1 MLDGL
6 YHHDG
11 GREMTDK
18 RVGMEVSIAAAEAVK
33 LARAECV
40 AAYPI
45 TPQTHIVE
53 HLSELVANGELEAEF
68 VPVESEHSAMSVC
81 AGTSA
86 VGARTY
92 TSTSAQGLAL
102 MSEILYIVS
111 AMRLP
116 IVMSVANRAMSAP
129 LSIWNDHSDI
139 MTCRDCGWI
148 QIFTENGQEVFDQTI
163 CAFKIA
169 EDPRV
174 LTPAIIN
181 LDGFTLSHV
190 VESISEVSQ
199 ETVDRFLPAY
209 KPVYRLHPDQ
219 PITMGAFG
227 MPEVYS
233 EARKAQ
239 DMALRN
245 SYPVI
250 LEVWEEWGK
259 LTGRHYNPIEA
270 YRMDG
275 AKVALLTMGSFGEV
289 AMEAVD
295 QMRGKGIPVGLL
307 KLRLWRPF
315 PFEDIRKAMQGVE
328 MLVVM
333 DRAISTGGI
342 GGPVASELKSALYGL
357 AKRPKIIS
365 FIAGLGGRDVPP
377 EHFEEMVDQAMKLK
391 GKRKIEEFYTFGI
404 RG

>member
-1 MLDGL
+1 
-6 YHHDG
+6 
-11 GREMTDK
+11 MTDT

-33 LARAECV
+33 LARAEAI

-53 HLSELVANGELEAEF
+53 HLSELVANGELDAEF
-68 VPVESEHSAMSVC
+68 VPVESEHSALSVC

-86 VGARTY
+86 AGARTY
-92 TSTSAQGLAL
+92 TSTSSQGLEL
-102 MSEILYIVS
+102 MHEILFIV
-111 AMRLP
+111 AGMRLP
-116 IVMSVANRAMSAP
+116 VVMSVANRALSAP
-129 LSIWNDHSDI
+129 LSIWNDHGDV
-139 MTCRDCGWI
+139 MACRDCGWV

-169 EDPRV
+169 EDHRV
-174 LTPAIIN
+174 LLPTIIN

-190 VESISEVSQ
+190 VEPILLSSQ
-199 ETVDRFLPAY
+199 EMVDQFLPTYNA
-209 KPVYRLHPDQ
+209 VYRLHPDQ
-219 PITMGAFG
+219 PVTMGAFG

-233 EARKAQ
+233 EVRKAQ
-239 DMALRN
+239 DITLRN

-259 LTGRHYNPIEA
+259 LTGRNYHPMET
-270 YRMDG
+270 YRMEG
-275 AKVALLTMGSFGEV
+275 AKIALLTMGSFGEV

-295 QMRGKGIPVGLL
+295 RLRGKGIPVGLL

-315 PFEDIRKAMQGVE
+315 PFDAIRESMKGLE
-328 MLVVM
+328 LLVVL

-342 GGPVASELKSALYGL
+342 GGPVCSEIKAALYQQP
-357 AKRPKIIS
+357 KRPKVVS
-365 FIAGLGGRDVPP
+365 FIAGLGGRDLPP
-377 EHFEEMVDQAMKLK
+377 EHFEEMIQQALKLK
-391 GKRKIEEFYTFGI
+391 NKRKTEEFYTIGI

>member
-1 MLDGL
+1 
-6 YHHDG
+6 
-11 GREMTDK
+11 
-18 RVGMEVSIAAAEAVK
+18 MEVSIAAAEAVK
-33 LARAECV
+33 LARAEAV
-40 AAYPI
+40 SAYPI

-53 HLSELVANGELEAEF
+53 HLSELVANGELDAEF
-68 VPVESEHSAMSVC
+68 VPVESEHTALSVC

-92 TSTSAQGLAL
+92 TSTSAQGLEL
-102 MSEILYIVS
+102 MHEILFVV
-111 AMRLP
+111 AGMRLP
-116 IVMSVANRAMSAP
+116 IVMSVANRALSAP

-139 MTCRDCGWI
+139 MAARDCGWV
-148 QIFTENGQEVFDQTI
+148 QIFTENGQEVFDQTL

-169 EDPRV
+169 EDRRV
-174 LTPAIIN
+174 LLPTIVN

-190 VESISEVSQ
+190 VESILEVSQ
-199 ETVDRFLPAY
+199 EMVDQFLPPY
-209 KPVYRLHPDQ
+209 QPVHRLHPDK
-219 PITMGAFG
+219 PVTMGAFG
-227 MPEVYS
+227 MPEVYA
-233 EARKAQ
+233 EARKAH
-239 DMALRN
+239 DMALRD

-250 LEVWEEWGK
+250 LEVWKEWGK
-259 LTGRHYNPIEA
+259 LSGRHYNPVET

-295 QMRGKGIPVGLL
+295 RMREKGIPVGLL

-315 PFEDIRKAMQGVE
+315 PFEDIRRAMQGLE

-342 GGPVASELKSALYGL
+342 GGPVASEIKSALYGQT
-357 AKRPKIIS
+357 KRPKIIS
-365 FIAGLGGRDVPP
+365 FIVGLGGRDVPP
-377 EHFEEMVDQAMKLK
+377 EHFEEMVDQALKLK
-391 GKRKIEEFYTFGI
+391 GKRKLEEFYTIGI

>member
-1 MLDGL
+1 
-6 YHHDG
+6 
-11 GREMTDK
+11 MTDK

-33 LARAECV
+33 LARAE
-40 AAYPI
+40 AISAYPI

-53 HLSELVANGELEAEF
+53 HLAELVADGELDAEF
-68 VPVESEHSAMSVC
+68 VPVESEHTALSVC

-92 TSTSAQGLAL
+92 TSTSSQGLEL
-102 MSEILYIVS
+102 MHEILFVV
-111 AMRLP
+111 AGMRLP
-116 IVMSVANRAMSAP
+116 IVMSVANRALSAP

-139 MTCRDCGWI
+139 MAARDCGWI

-163 CAFKIA
+163 CTFKIA
-169 EDPRV
+169 EDRRV
-174 LTPAIIN
+174 LIPTIVN

-190 VESISEVSQ
+190 VESILEVSQ
-199 ETVDRFLPAY
+199 EAVDQFLPPY
-209 KPVYRLHPDQ
+209 QPLHRLHPDQ

-233 EARKAQ
+233 EAKKAQ

-245 SYPVI
+245 SYSVI
-250 LEVWEEWGK
+250 LEVWKQWGK
-259 LTGRHYNPIEA
+259 LTGRHYNPIET
-270 YRMDG
+270 YRMEG

-295 QMRGKGIPVGLL
+295 RMRGKGIPVGLL

-315 PFEDIRKAMQGVE
+315 PFEDIRKAMQGLE

-342 GGPVASELKSALYGL
+342 GGPVASEMKSALYGQ

-377 EHFEEMVDQAMKLK
+377 EVFEEMVDQALKLK
-391 GKRKIEEFYTFGI
+391 GKRKIEEFYTIGI

>member
-1 MLDGL
+1 
-6 YHHDG
+6 
-11 GREMTDK
+11 MTDK

-33 LARAECV
+33 LARAEAV
-40 AAYPI
+40 SAYPI

-53 HLSELVANGELEAEF
+53 HLSELVANGELDAEF
-68 VPVESEHSAMSVC
+68 VPVESEHTALSVC

-92 TSTSAQGLAL
+92 TSTSAQGLEL
-102 MSEILYIVS
+102 MHEILFVV
-111 AMRLP
+111 AGMRLP
-116 IVMSVANRAMSAP
+116 IVMSVANRALSAP

-139 MTCRDCGWI
+139 MAARDCGWV

-169 EDPRV
+169 EDRRV
-174 LTPAIIN
+174 LLPTIVN

-190 VESISEVSQ
+190 VESILEVSQ
-199 ETVDRFLPAY
+199 EEVDRFLPAY
-209 KPVYRLHPDQ
+209 QPVHGLHPDQ
-219 PITMGAFG
+219 PVTMGAFG
-227 MPEVYS
+227 MPEVYA
-233 EARKAQ
+233 EARKAH
-239 DMALRN
+239 DMALRD

-250 LEVWEEWGK
+250 LEVWKEWGK
-259 LTGRHYNPIEA
+259 LSGRHYNPVET

-295 QMRGKGIPVGLL
+295 RMRAKGTPAGLL

-315 PFEDIRKAMQGVE
+315 PFEDIRNAMQGLE

-342 GGPVASELKSALYGL
+342 GGPVASEMKSALYGQ
-357 AKRPKIIS
+357 AKRPKVIS
-365 FIAGLGGRDVPP
+365 FIVGLGGRDVPP

-391 GKRKIEEFYTFGI
+391 GKRKIEEFYTIGI

>member
-1 MLDGL
+1 
-6 YHHDG
+6 
-11 GREMTDK
+11 MTDK

-33 LARAECV
+33 LARAEAI

-53 HLSELVANGELEAEF
+53 HLSELVADGELDAEF
-68 VPVESEHSAMSVC
+68 VPVESEHSALSVC

-86 VGARTY
+86 AGARTY
-92 TSTSAQGLAL
+92 TSTSSQGLEL
-102 MSEILYIVS
+102 MHEILFIV
-111 AMRLP
+111 AGMRLP
-116 IVMSVANRAMSAP
+116 IVMSVANRALSAP
-129 LSIWNDHSDI
+129 LSIWNDHSDV
-139 MTCRDCGWI
+139 MACRDCGWI

-174 LTPAIIN
+174 LNPTMIN

-190 VESISEVSQ
+190 VEPHLLASQ
-199 ETVDRFLPAY
+199 ETVDQFLPPYNA
-209 KPVYRLHPDQ
+209 VHRLNPDR

-227 MPEVYS
+227 MPEIYA

-250 LEVWEEWGK
+250 REVWEEWGK
-259 LTGRHYNPIEA
+259 LTGRHYQPMET

-275 AKVALLTMGSFGEV
+275 AKIALLTMGSFGEV

-295 QMRGKGIPVGLL
+295 RMREKGISLGLL

-315 PFEDIRKAMQGVE
+315 PFDAIRKSMKGLE
-328 MLVVM
+328 MLIVM

-342 GGPVASELKSALYGL
+342 GGPVCSEIRAALYQQ
-357 AKRPKIIS
+357 AKRPKVVS

-377 EHFEEMVDQAMKLK
+377 EHFEEMVHEAMKLK
-391 GKRKIEEFYTFGI
+391 ARKKQEEFYTIGI

>member
-1 MLDGL
+1 
-6 YHHDG
+6 
-11 GREMTDK
+11 MTDK

-33 LARAECV
+33 LARAE
-40 AAYPI
+40 AISAYPI

-53 HLSELVANGELEAEF
+53 HLAELVADGELDAEF
-68 VPVESEHSAMSVC
+68 VPVESEHTALSVC

-92 TSTSAQGLAL
+92 TSTSSQGLEL
-102 MSEILYIVS
+102 MHEILFVV
-111 AMRLP
+111 AGMRLP
-116 IVMSVANRAMSAP
+116 IVMSVANRALSAP

-139 MTCRDCGWI
+139 MAARDCGWI

-163 CAFKIA
+163 CTFKIA
-169 EDPRV
+169 EDRRV
-174 LTPAIIN
+174 LIPTIVN

-190 VESISEVSQ
+190 VESILEVSQ
-199 ETVDRFLPAY
+199 EAVDQFLPPY
-209 KPVYRLHPDQ
+209 QPLYRLHPDQ

-233 EARKAQ
+233 EAKKAQ

-245 SYPVI
+245 SYSVI
-250 LEVWEEWGK
+250 LEVWKQWGK
-259 LTGRHYNPIEA
+259 LTGRHYNPIET
-270 YRMDG
+270 YRMEG

-295 QMRGKGIPVGLL
+295 RMRGKGIPVGLL

-315 PFEDIRKAMQGVE
+315 PFEDIRKAMQGLE

-342 GGPVASELKSALYGL
+342 GGPVASEMKSALYGQ

-377 EHFEEMVDQAMKLK
+377 EVFEEMVDQALKLK
-391 GKRKIEEFYTFGI
+391 GKRKIEEFYTIGI

>member
-1 MLDGL
+1 
-6 YHHDG
+6 
-11 GREMTDK
+11 MTEK

-33 LARAECV
+33 LARAEAV

-53 HLSELVANGELEAEF
+53 HLSELVAQGELDAEF
-68 VPVESEHSAMSVC
+68 VPVESEHSALSVC

-92 TSTSAQGLAL
+92 TSTSAQGLEL
-102 MSEILYIVS
+102 MHEILSIV
-111 AMRLP
+111 AGMRLP
-116 IVMSVANRAMSAP
+116 IVMSVANRALSAP
-129 LSIWNDHSDI
+129 LSIWNDHSDV
-139 MTCRDCGWI
+139 MAARDCGWI

-169 EDPRV
+169 EDQRV
-174 LTPAIIN
+174 LIPTMVN

-190 VESISEVSQ
+190 VEPHVLVSQ
-199 ETVDRFLPAY
+199 ELVDQFLPPYNAA
-209 KPVYRLHPDQ
+209 YRLHPDR
-219 PITMGAFG
+219 PITMGAFA

-233 EARKAQ
+233 EARKSQ
-239 DMALRN
+239 DVTLRN
-245 SYPVI
+245 AYPVI
-250 LEVWEEWGK
+250 VEIWKEWGK
-259 LTGRHYNPIEA
+259 LTGRNYNPMET

-295 QMRGKGIPVGLL
+295 RMREKGVPVGLL

-315 PFEDIRKAMQGVE
+315 PFDAIRDSIKGLE

-342 GGPVASELKSALYGL
+342 GGPVASEIKSALYQQ
-357 AKRPKIIS
+357 ARRPKIIS

-377 EHFEEMVDQAMKLK
+377 EHFEDMVQEALKLK
-391 GKRKIEEFYTFGI
+391 SKKKVEEFYTIGI

>member
-1 MLDGL
+1 
-6 YHHDG
+6 
-11 GREMTDK
+11 MTDK

-33 LARAECV
+33 LARAE
-40 AAYPI
+40 AISAYPI

-53 HLSELVANGELEAEF
+53 HLAELVADGELDAEF
-68 VPVESEHSAMSVC
+68 VPVESEHTALSVC

-92 TSTSAQGLAL
+92 TSTSSQGLEL
-102 MSEILYIVS
+102 MHEILFVV
-111 AMRLP
+111 AGMRLP
-116 IVMSVANRAMSAP
+116 IVMSVANRALSAP

-139 MTCRDCGWI
+139 MAARDCGWI

-163 CAFKIA
+163 CTFKIA
-169 EDPRV
+169 EDRRV
-174 LTPAIIN
+174 LIPTIVN

-190 VESISEVSQ
+190 VESLLEVSQ
-199 ETVDRFLPAY
+199 EMVDQFLPPY
-209 KPVYRLHPDQ
+209 QPVHRLHPDQ

-233 EARKAQ
+233 EAKKAQ

-245 SYPVI
+245 SYSVI
-250 LEVWEEWGK
+250 LEVWKEWGK
-259 LTGRHYNPIEA
+259 LTGRHYNPIET

-289 AMEAVD
+289 AMDAVD

-315 PFEDIRKAMQGVE
+315 PFEDIRKAMQGLE

-342 GGPVASELKSALYGL
+342 GGPVASEMKSALYGQ

-377 EHFEEMVDQAMKLK
+377 EVFEEMVDQALKLK
-391 GKRKIEEFYTFGI
+391 GKRKIEEFYTIGI

>member
-1 MLDGL
+1 
-6 YHHDG
+6 
-11 GREMTDK
+11 MTDK

-33 LARAECV
+33 LARAEAI

-53 HLSELVANGELEAEF
+53 HLSELVADGELDAEF
-68 VPVESEHSAMSVC
+68 VPVESEHSALSVC

-92 TSTSAQGLAL
+92 TSTSSQGLEL
-102 MSEILYIVS
+102 MHEILFVV
-111 AMRLP
+111 AGMRLP
-116 IVMSVANRAMSAP
+116 IVMSLANRALSAP
-129 LSIWNDHSDI
+129 LSIWNDHSDV
-139 MTCRDCGWI
+139 MAARDCGWV

-174 LTPAIIN
+174 LIPTIIN

-190 VESISEVSQ
+190 VEPLFMASQ
-199 ETVDRFLPAY
+199 EMVDQFLPLY
-209 KPVYRLHPDQ
+209 KPVHRLHPDK
-219 PITMGAFG
+219 PITMGAFA

-233 EARKAQ
+233 EAKKSQ
-239 DMALRN
+239 DIALRD
-245 SYPVI
+245 SYSVI

-259 LTGRHYNPIEA
+259 LTGRNYHPMET
-270 YRMDG
+270 YRMEG

-295 QMRGKGIPVGLL
+295 RLRDKGIDVGLL

-315 PFEDIRKAMQGVE
+315 PFDVIRESMKGLEV
-328 MLVVM
+328 LVVL

-342 GGPVASELKSALYGL
+342 GGPVCSEIKAALYQQT
-357 AKRPKIIS
+357 KRPKIIS
-365 FIAGLGGRDVPP
+365 FIAGLGGRDLPP
-377 EHFEEMVDQAMKLK
+377 EHFEEMVHQALKLK
-391 GKRKIEEFYTFGI
+391 NKKKLEEFYTIGI

>member
-1 MLDGL
+1 
-6 YHHDG
+6 
-11 GREMTDK
+11 
-18 RVGMEVSIAAAEAVK
+18 MEVSIAAAEAVK
-33 LARAECV
+33 LARAE
-40 AAYPI
+40 AISAYPI

-53 HLSELVANGELEAEF
+53 HLSELVADGELDAEF
-68 VPVESEHSAMSVC
+68 VPVESEHTALSVC

-92 TSTSAQGLAL
+92 TSTSSQGLEL
-102 MSEILYIVS
+102 MHEILFVV
-111 AMRLP
+111 AGMRLP
-116 IVMSVANRAMSAP
+116 IVMSVANRALSAP

-139 MTCRDCGWI
+139 MAARDCGWV

-169 EDPRV
+169 EDRRV
-174 LTPAIIN
+174 LIPTIVN

-190 VESISEVSQ
+190 VESLLEVSQ
-199 ETVDRFLPAY
+199 EMVDQFLPPY
-209 KPVYRLHPDQ
+209 QPLYRLHPDQ
-219 PITMGAFG
+219 PLTMGAFG
-227 MPEVYS
+227 MPEIYS
-233 EARKAQ
+233 EARKAN
-239 DMALRN
+239 DIALRN
-245 SYPVI
+245 SYSVI
-250 LEVWEEWGK
+250 LEVWKEWGK
-259 LTGRHYNPIEA
+259 LTGRHYNPIET

-289 AMEAVD
+289 AMDAVD
-295 QMRGKGIPVGLL
+295 RMRGKGIPVGLL

-315 PFEDIRKAMQGVE
+315 PFEDIRKAMQGLE

-342 GGPVASELKSALYGL
+342 GGPVASEMKSALYGQ

-377 EHFEEMVDQAMKLK
+377 EVFEEMVDQALKLK
-391 GKRKIEEFYTFGI
+391 GKRKIEEFYTIGI